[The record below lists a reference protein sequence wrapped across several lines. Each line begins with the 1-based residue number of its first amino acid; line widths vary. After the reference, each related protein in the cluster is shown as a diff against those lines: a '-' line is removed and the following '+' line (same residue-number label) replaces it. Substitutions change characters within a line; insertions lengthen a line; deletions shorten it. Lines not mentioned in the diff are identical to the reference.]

1 MVWFVVFDVVSVVGV
16 SLPLVF
22 GVILVGVVGV
32 V

>member
-1 MVWFVVFDVVSVVGV
+1 MVWFVVFDVVSVVEV